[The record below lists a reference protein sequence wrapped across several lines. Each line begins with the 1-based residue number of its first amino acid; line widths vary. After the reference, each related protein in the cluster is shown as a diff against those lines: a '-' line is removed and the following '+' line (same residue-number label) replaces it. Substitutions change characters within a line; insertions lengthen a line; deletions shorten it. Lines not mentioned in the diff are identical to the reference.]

1 MSQRLS
7 RRRRWAYL
15 VTGWLLVVW
24 GFVSYP
30 LPLYPST
37 ATIVIGL
44 LMIAQVQPWARR
56 VIVVARRRVRPFN
69 RLYLTGHRR
78 LRPRRVQDE
87 VARAPAV

>member
-1 MSQRLS
+1 MSHGLS

-37 ATIVIGL
+37 VTIVVGL

-56 VIVVARRRVRPFN
+56 AIVVARRRIRPFN
-69 RLYLTGHRR
+69 RLYLAGHRR
-78 LRPRRVQDE
+78 LRARRLKNE
-87 VARAPAV
+87 VARAPAI